1 MLFRVIIEI
10 RSRAIHRFVDARS
23 LRSRRGVNSQNA
35 SFGRTNRSMIVE
47 KCKEMIHAERRDPTT
62 TLTAANTRVESALR
76 ACGLGEPV
84 LRRPADQQAQH
95 AYCAGKVKRDWRI
108 S

>member
-1 MLFRVIIEI
+1 
-10 RSRAIHRFVDARS
+10 
-23 LRSRRGVNSQNA
+23 VNSQNA

-47 KCKEMIHAERRDPTT
+47 KCDEMIHAERRDPTT

-84 LRRPADQQAQH
+84 LRRPADHQAQH
-95 AYCAGKVKRDWRI
+95 GYCAGKVKQDWQI